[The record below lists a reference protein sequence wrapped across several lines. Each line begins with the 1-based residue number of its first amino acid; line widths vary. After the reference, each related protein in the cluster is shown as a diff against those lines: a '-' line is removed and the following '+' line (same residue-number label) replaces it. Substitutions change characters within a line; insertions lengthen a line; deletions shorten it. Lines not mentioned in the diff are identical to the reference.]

1 MLFETDN
8 FVLFSDMVRRA
19 VIDGLFFEAGC
30 DDGGTYFIK
39 YSGQ

>member
-1 MLFETDN
+1 MLFETEN

-30 DDGGTYFIK
+30 KLNGYYFIK